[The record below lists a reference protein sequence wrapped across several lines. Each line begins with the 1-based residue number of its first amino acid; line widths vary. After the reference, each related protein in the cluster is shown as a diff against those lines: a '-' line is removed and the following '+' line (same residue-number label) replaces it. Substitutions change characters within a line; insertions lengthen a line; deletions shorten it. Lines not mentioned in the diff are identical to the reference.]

1 MSSLEADADNKRG
14 ATALSID
21 WGRNAFVLDEEDVV
35 RLLRVA
41 VEREGSQIAFADRYG
56 VDRAYISTVLNGRRR
71 VSGSLAKALG
81 LRRVYVVE

>member
-1 MSSLEADADNKRG
+1 MSLMRLYGQRGEAFG
-14 ATALSID
+14 FLIS
-21 WGRNAFVLDEEDVV
+21 G
-35 RLLRVA
+35 
-41 VEREGSQIAFADRYG
+41 FADRYG